1 MKVPLQR
8 MVFAMVVLALWFAVV
23 PSCGY
28 YFAGEGPGPRPSLRK
43 IAIPVFENATGE
55 PGLES
60 ILAAALRREF
70 LLRSH
75 MEVVPLEQAEA
86 VFWGRVKSLGTSDVA
101 HREAEETIET
111 RIHVVLD
118 IRCEDAKD
126 GTILWEDRNMVYF
139 EEYFQDPDAMASFE
153 NRRHAL
159 EIVARELAVRIH
171 DRFLSRF

>member
-1 MKVPLQR
+1 MKMPLQR
-8 MVFAMVVLALWFAVV
+8 TAFGMVVLALWFMAV

-28 YFAGEGPGPRPSLRK
+28 HFAGEGPGPRPSLRK

-60 ILAAALRREF
+60 LLASALRREF

-75 MEVVPLEQAEA
+75 LEVVPLEQAQA
-86 VFWGRVKSLGTSDVA
+86 VFWGRVKTLGTSDVA
-101 HREAEETIET
+101 HRRAEETIET
-111 RIHVVLD
+111 RIQLVLD

-126 GTILWEDRNMVYF
+126 GTVLWEDRNMVYF
-139 EEYFQDPDAMASFE
+139 EEYFQDPDPVASFQ
-153 NRRHAL
+153 NRRRAL
-159 EIVARELAVRIH
+159 EVVARELAVRIH